1 MTSKVSFIVRLEES
15 ASYMLEDMKVR
26 LKHLPSHHLPE
37 PFSSPRTSA
46 TCVQSEAKLVS
57 SSPGAA
63 RARVAKNASPQT
75 AAIETSI
82 LGKSSAV
89 LTTLIPTVRELI
101 A

>member
-1 MTSKVSFIVRLEES
+1 MPLSI
-15 ASYMLEDMKVR
+15 
-26 LKHLPSHHLPE
+26 LPHTNFLNY
-37 PFSSPRTSA
+37 FSSPRTSA
-46 TCVQSEAKLVS
+46 NCVPSEAKLVS

-75 AAIETSI
+75 VAIGTSI